1 MKMRIQVVLFVVAM
15 GVLIAGGLFTL
26 DAQITREMNADIP
39 FSFYVQQ
46 TKLPAGAYVLRM
58 VEDSDLNAM
67 EISSAD
73 GKVTVFAEV
82 EASQADKTPNAPYLV
97 FNRYG
102 KNEYLSKI
110 FDVGTPEGSKIVTTR
125 SELKLQKS
133 GLKAEQHS
141 IAARKRTQ

>member
-1 MKMRIQVVLFVVAM
+1 MKTRMQVAVFVIAL
-15 GVLIAGGLFTL
+15 GVLISGGLFTAH
-26 DAQITREMNADIP
+26 AQLIGQMDVDIP

-46 TKLPAGAYVLRM
+46 TKLPAGAYVLKM
-58 VEDSDLNAM
+58 LGDSDLQVL

-73 GKVTVFAEV
+73 NKVSVLAEV
-82 EASQADKTPNAPYLV
+82 EDSHTDKDPDTSYLI

-110 FDVGTPEGSKIVTTR
+110 FYVGTQEGNKIIMTR

-133 GLKAEQHS
+133 GMKAKQHS
-141 IAARKRTQ
+141 VATRKQTQ